1 MFPPE
6 RKLEEHFRC
15 QFFAQL
21 FLVKKNALL
30 ELCNGF
36 AAINDHNETLTA
48 GTVIPLCAF
57 SWIDDCTSSNRSND
71 TVWPAKKWQK
81 RMLLATRQKP
91 KIKKETL
98 IVDLDIISAFGLKK
112 RRIYQR
118 FSGSEKTT
126 LVNIYL

>member
-21 FLVKKNALL
+21 FLVEKKKGLL

-36 AAINDHNETLTA
+36 AAINDHNKTLTA

-57 SWIDDCTSSNRSND
+57 S
-71 TVWPAKKWQK
+71 
-81 RMLLATRQKP
+81 
-91 KIKKETL
+91 
-98 IVDLDIISAFGLKK
+98 
-112 RRIYQR
+112 
-118 FSGSEKTT
+118 
-126 LVNIYL
+126 